1 MVALLNCGL
10 LMRSACALGLALW
23 LQPAAAQQPY
33 PARPITLIVA
43 FAPGGVA
50 DGVARIFGQKLGERL
65 GQRVSIENRGGAGGN
80 LAAKMV
86 AAAEPDG
93 HTLLVTTTAVAIN
106 ETLYKHKGYET
117 ADLRAIAIAAS
128 TPEVIIV
135 NANNPARTLTDL
147 LAAARSKSIS
157 FGSAGVGS
165 GSYIAAEFFFK
176 KLARVEATHI
186 PFQGGAP
193 ALNALMGN
201 HIDVLATSLPPAV
214 SQINQGLLRGVG
226 IASPQRSPVVPE
238 VPTFAEGG
246 FPQFLAS
253 SWVAFLAPARTDAAI
268 VRALNAAIQESLR
281 EADVQA
287 KLEAL
292 GFETLF
298 NSGAETEAL
307 FKSETETWGNMVRSL
322 GLGAD

>member
-1 MVALLNCGL
+1 MARRQTHRLFLLAGCLAAL
-10 LMRSACALGLALW
+10 SAA
-23 LQPAAAQQPY
+23 QPALAQQPY
-33 PARPITLIVA
+33 PGKPITLIVA

-50 DGVARIFGQKLGERL
+50 DSVARIFSQKLGERL
-65 GQRVSIENRGGAGGN
+65 GQRVGVENRGGAGGN
-80 LAAKMV
+80 LAAKLV
-86 AAAEPDG
+86 ASAEPDG
-93 HTLLVTTTAVAIN
+93 YTLLVTTTAVAIN
-106 ETLYKHKGYET
+106 NALYKRKGYET
-117 ADLRAIAIAAS
+117 ADLKPIAIAAS

-135 NANNPARTLTDL
+135 NANNPAKTLKEL
-147 LAAARSKSIS
+147 LAAAKTKPIS

-176 KLARVEATHI
+176 NLAKVEAIHV

-226 IASPQRSPVVPE
+226 IASRERNPVVPE
-238 VPTFAEGG
+238 VPTFAEAGYS
-246 FPQFLAS
+246 QFLAA
-253 SWVAFLAPARTDAAI
+253 SWVAFLAPARTDPET
-268 VRALNAAIQESLR
+268 VRTLNRAIQESLR

-287 KLEAL
+287 KLKAL
-292 GFETLF
+292 GFETMF

-307 FKSETETWGNMVRSL
+307 FKAETETWGNMVRTL
-322 GLGAD
+322 GLSAD